1 MSSKLLIHHLAVDV
15 QQWPKVLKAALV
27 TILGCGMEK
36 SWAIVLMQKCLQ
48 KRLWEVSDVAVSNKI
63 EFI

>member
-15 QQWPKVLKAALV
+15 QQRPKVLKVALV